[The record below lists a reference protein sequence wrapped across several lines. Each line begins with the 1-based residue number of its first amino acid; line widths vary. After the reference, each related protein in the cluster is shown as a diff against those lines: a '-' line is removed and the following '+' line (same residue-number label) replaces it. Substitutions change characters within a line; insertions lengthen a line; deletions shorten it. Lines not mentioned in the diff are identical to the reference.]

1 MFDLLELQQ
10 LMIHETSPEYRKQ
23 LAVVDTYMT
32 RLGKGF
38 SAAFLD
44 DFWSELCKLSAI
56 ERAVSGLPTHTCSF
70 ATACQNSSLLTA
82 GRKRRRSPPRP
93 SSK

>member
-23 LAVVDTYMT
+23 FAVVDTYMT
-32 RLGKGF
+32 RLGKGS

-56 ERAVSGLPTHTCSF
+56 ESDEQFRSGLYLGSHLILALSQPP
-70 ATACQNSSLLTA
+70 A
-82 GRKRRRSPPRP
+82 RIPRP
-93 SSK
+93 

>member
-1 MFDLLELQQ
+1 MFDLLELEPF
-10 LMIHETSPEYRKQ
+10 LPSNPSPEYKKQ

-56 ERAVSGLPTHTCSF
+56 ESDEQFRSGLYLGSQLILALSQPP
-70 ATACQNSSLLTA
+70 A
-82 GRKRRRSPPRP
+82 RIPRS
-93 SSK
+93 

>member
-32 RLGKGF
+32 RLEKGF

-56 ERAVSGLPTHTCSF
+56 ESDEQFRSGLYLGSQLMLALSQPP
-70 ATACQNSSLLTA
+70 A
-82 GRKRRRSPPRP
+82 RIPRP
-93 SSK
+93 

>member
-23 LAVVDTYMT
+23 FAVVDTYMT
-32 RLGKGF
+32 RLGKGS

-56 ERAVSGLPTHTCSF
+56 ESDEQFRSGLYLGSQLILALSQPP
-70 ATACQNSSLLTA
+70 ATI
-82 GRKRRRSPPRP
+82 PRP
-93 SSK
+93 

>member
-1 MFDLLELQQ
+1 
-10 LMIHETSPEYRKQ
+10 MIHETSPEYRKQ

-32 RLGKGF
+32 RLGKGS

-56 ERAVSGLPTHTCSF
+56 KSDEQFL
-70 ATACQNSSLLTA
+70 SLIHI
-82 GRKRRRSPPRP
+82 
-93 SSK
+93 

>member
-32 RLGKGF
+32 RHGKGS

-56 ERAVSGLPTHTCSF
+56 ESDEQFRSGLYLGSQLILALSQPP
-70 ATACQNSSLLTA
+70 A
-82 GRKRRRSPPRP
+82 RIPRP
-93 SSK
+93 

>member
-23 LAVVDTYMT
+23 FAVVDTYMT
-32 RLGKGF
+32 RLGKGS

-56 ERAVSGLPTHTCSF
+56 ESDEQFRSGLYLGSQLILALAQPP
-70 ATACQNSSLLTA
+70 A
-82 GRKRRRSPPRP
+82 RIPRP
-93 SSK
+93 

>member
-44 DFWSELCKLSAI
+44 DFWSELCKLSSI
-56 ERAVSGLPTHTCSF
+56 KSDEQFSSGLYLGSQLILALSQPP
-70 ATACQNSSLLTA
+70 A
-82 GRKRRRSPPRP
+82 RIPRP
-93 SSK
+93 

>member
-23 LAVVDTYMT
+23 LAVVMT

-56 ERAVSGLPTHTCSF
+56 ESDEQFRSGLYLGSQLILALSQPP
-70 ATACQNSSLLTA
+70 A
-82 GRKRRRSPPRP
+82 RIPRS
-93 SSK
+93 

>member
-23 LAVVDTYMT
+23 FAVVDTYMT
-32 RLGKGF
+32 RLGKGS

-56 ERAVSGLPTHTCSF
+56 KSDEQFRSGLYLGSQLRLALSQPP
-70 ATACQNSSLLTA
+70 A
-82 GRKRRRSPPRP
+82 RSPRP
-93 SSK
+93 

>member
-23 LAVVDTYMT
+23 FAVVDTYMT
-32 RLGKGF
+32 RLGKGS

-44 DFWSELCKLSAI
+44 DFWASSH
-56 ERAVSGLPTHTCSF
+56 PTSI
-70 ATACQNSSLLTA
+70 L
-82 GRKRRRSPPRP
+82 RSPMKPLP
-93 SSK
+93 C

>member
-38 SAAFLD
+38 S
-44 DFWSELCKLSAI
+44 SELCKLSAI
-56 ERAVSGLPTHTCSF
+56 ESDEQFRSGLYLGSQLILALSQPP
-70 ATACQNSSLLTA
+70 A
-82 GRKRRRSPPRP
+82 RIPRS
-93 SSK
+93 

>member
-1 MFDLLELQQ
+1 
-10 LMIHETSPEYRKQ
+10 
-23 LAVVDTYMT
+23 MT

-56 ERAVSGLPTHTCSF
+56 ESDEQFRSGLYLVSQLILALSQPP
-70 ATACQNSSLLTA
+70 A
-82 GRKRRRSPPRP
+82 RIPRS
-93 SSK
+93 

>member
-23 LAVVDTYMT
+23 FAVVDTYMT
-32 RLGKGF
+32 RLGKGS

-56 ERAVSGLPTHTCSF
+56 ESDEQFRSGLYLG
-70 ATACQNSSLLTA
+70 SLLILA
-82 GRKRRRSPPRP
+82 LSHPPAIIPRP
-93 SSK
+93 

>member
-1 MFDLLELQQ
+1 MR
-10 LMIHETSPEYRKQ
+10 TSPEYRKR
-23 LAVVDTYMT
+23 LAVVAFRTT

-56 ERAVSGLPTHTCSF
+56 ESDEQFRSGLYLGSQLILALSCNRLPEF
-70 ATACQNSSLLTA
+70 LAPD
-82 GRKRRRSPPRP
+82 GRQEAPSVAARP

>member
-32 RLGKGF
+32 RLGKGS

-44 DFWSELCKLSAI
+44 DFWSAI
-56 ERAVSGLPTHTCSF
+56 ESDEQFRSGLYLGSQLILALSQPP
-70 ATACQNSSLLTA
+70 A
-82 GRKRRRSPPRP
+82 RIPRP
-93 SSK
+93 

>member
-44 DFWSELCKLSAI
+44 DFWSELDRKSTRL
-56 ERAVSGLPTHTCSF
+56 
-70 ATACQNSSLLTA
+70 NSSHIPLS
-82 GRKRRRSPPRP
+82 RMP
-93 SSK
+93 SSA